1 MTVKFGVAFSAEV
14 TVLST
19 SSSKQEAAKSLGAH
33 NFVVTKDPDQLAAV
47 KGSFDFIF
55 DTVSAKHDVALYLSL
70 LKTNGIH
77 ICVGAPLEPH

>member
-1 MTVKFGVAFSAEV
+1 MV
-14 TVLST
+14 TT
-19 SSSKQEAAKSLGAH
+19 
-33 NFVVTKDPDQLAAV
+33 DPDQLAAV